1 MAGAVVT
8 AVGDDT
14 EFGKIAREL
23 RAANT
28 GMTPLQEKLAKL
40 GKVIAV
46 VGSIVA
52 ALVFVLQVAR
62 FVASGT
68 ASLSTRF
75 PRRSITS
82 ITLLIVAAV
91 PEGLP
96 TIVAAC
102 LAVNIIKMSKQNAL
116 VKKMVACETIGCI
129 NVICSDK
136 TGTLTQNRMTV
147 DRGVQCTGPRLGEA
161 RADQDTACCWRT
173 SASTAP
179 PT

>member
-1 MAGAVVT
+1 MTAGNGRAVVT

-68 ASLSTRF
+68 ASFDTISEAF
-75 PRRSITS
+75 ITS
-82 ITLLIVAAV
+82 ITLIVAAV

-136 TGTLTQNRMTV
+136 TGT
-147 DRGVQCTGPRLGEA
+147 
-161 RADQDTACCWRT
+161 
-173 SASTAP
+173 
-179 PT
+179 